1 MAKYYLEFEDY
12 KDCFVEVTD
21 KWTMKEVKALTSS
34 TEENYF
40 DEVFKK
46 KVESIFIKDVNGKE
60 LRDVNMIDGDF
71 LDNVDVA
78 VSGFLGTVL
87 VRHVRDRRSLGG
99 LSVRPLSTTSESKTA
114 KN

>member
-1 MAKYYLEFEDY
+1 MAKYYLEFEEY

-40 DEVFKK
+40 DFFKQ
-46 KVESIFIKDVNGKE
+46 KVESIYIRDVDGNE
-60 LRDVNMIDGDF
+60 LRDVNMLNENF

-78 VSGFLGTVL
+78 VSGFLGMVL

>member
-1 MAKYYLEFEDY
+1 MAKYYLELEEY

-21 KWTMKEVKALTSS
+21 KWTMKEVKELTSS

-40 DEVFKK
+40 DIFKK
-46 KVESIFIKDVNGKE
+46 KVESIYIRDVDGNE
-60 LRDVNMIDGDF
+60 LRDVNMLNEEF

-78 VSGFLGTVL
+78 VSGFLGMVL

-99 LSVRPLSTTSESKTA
+99 LSVRPSSTTLESKTV

>member
-1 MAKYYLEFEDY
+1 MAKYYLDIEEY
-12 KDCFVEVTD
+12 KDCFVEVVD

-40 DEVFKK
+40 DIFKK
-46 KVESIFIKDVNGKE
+46 KVESILIRDVDGNE
-60 LRDVNMIDGDF
+60 LRDVNMINEDF

-78 VSGFLGTVL
+78 ISGFLGTVL

-99 LSVRPLSTTSESKTA
+99 MSVRPLSTTSESKTV

>member
-1 MAKYYLEFEDY
+1 MAKYYLEFEEY

-21 KWTMKEVKALTSS
+21 KWTMKEVKTLTSS

-40 DEVFKK
+40 DVFKK
-46 KVESIFIKDVNGKE
+46 KVESIYIRDVDGNE
-60 LRDVNMIDGDF
+60 LRDVNMLNEEF

-78 VSGFLGTVL
+78 ISGFLGMVL

-99 LSVRPLSTTSESKTA
+99 LSVRPLSTISESKTV

>member
-1 MAKYYLEFEDY
+1 MAKYYLEFEEY

-40 DEVFKK
+40 DVFKK
-46 KVESIFIKDVNGKE
+46 KVESIYIRDVDGNE
-60 LRDVNMIDGDF
+60 LRDVNMLNEEF

-78 VSGFLGTVL
+78 ISGFLGMVL

>member
-1 MAKYYLEFEDY
+1 MAKYYLEFDDY
-12 KDCFVEVTD
+12 KDCFVEVAD

-40 DEVFKK
+40 DIFKK

-60 LRDVNMIDGDF
+60 LRDVNMINDDF
-71 LDNVDVA
+71 LDNVDIA
-78 VSGFLGTVL
+78 VVGFLGTVL

-99 LSVRPLSTTSESKTA
+99 MSVRPLSTTSESKTV

>member
-1 MAKYYLEFEDY
+1 MAKYYLEFEEY

-40 DEVFKK
+40 DVFKK
-46 KVESIFIKDVNGKE
+46 KVESIYIRDVDGNE
-60 LRDVNMIDGDF
+60 LRDVNMLNEEF

-78 VSGFLGTVL
+78 ISGFLGMVL

-99 LSVRPLSTTSESKTA
+99 LSVRPLSPTSESKTV